1 MKWASAL
8 STQPTLALALDE
20 TIATIEQAL
29 DQKQAHLLFAF
40 SSCLYGDDIALLPKT
55 IAARFNDAVL
65 VGCSGGGIIGATH
78 EIEQG
83 PALTLLAAHL
93 PDVAIKPFHLEQ
105 EAIKQLQETPATLRK
120 RLDCD
125 ADQQPCFILLPE
137 PFSCNGE
144 KLIGALDKAFP
155 GCPKIGGLASGESEA
170 GKHALII
177 NDQIKRKGMV
187 GLALYGDIEMRPLL
201 AQGCRP
207 IGAPMIVTN
216 CTNNLLFSLNG
227 QPATQA
233 LDELYASLSK
243 IEQNQ
248 FRTSPH
254 LGLAMLPQ
262 QQVLSQGDFL
272 IRNLIGVGRE
282 AGVLAIGALL
292 EENQTVQF
300 HLRDPETASAEL
312 HDLLGRYS
320 KRSASQPAAGALLF
334 SCLGRGK
341 NLFGVDHHD
350 ASVFAQHT
358 GDVPLSGF
366 FCNGEIG
373 PLHGQTFLHGYTS
386 AFGVFSGRAWS

>member
-1 MKWASAL
+1 MKWATAL
-8 STQPTLALALDE
+8 STEPTLALALDE
-20 TIATIEQAL
+20 AIASLKEAL
-29 DQKQAHLLFAF
+29 GSKEVHLVFAF
-40 SSCLYGDDIALLPKT
+40 ASCLYAEDMALLPKT
-55 IAARFNDAVL
+55 IAQQLSGPVL
-65 VGCSGGGIIGATH
+65 VGCTGGGIIGSKH
-78 EIEQG
+78 EVEQG

-93 PDVAIKPFHLEQ
+93 PDVAIKPFHLQQEEIGELQ
-105 EAIKQLQETPATLRK
+105 EAPDKLQA

-144 KLIGALDKAFP
+144 KLIDALDKAYP
-155 GCPKIGGLASGESEA
+155 GCPKIGGLASGETEA

-177 NDQIKRKGMV
+177 NQTIERSGMV

-207 IGAPMIVTN
+207 IGAPMIVTK
-216 CTNNLLFSLNG
+216 CTNNLVFSLNG
-227 QPATQA
+227 QPATQV
-233 LDELYASLSK
+233 LDELYSSLSK

-248 FRTSPH
+248 FRSSPH

-300 HLRDPETASAEL
+300 HLRDPETASSEL

-320 KRSASQPAAGALLF
+320 RRPTGQPPAGALLF

-341 NLFGVDHHD
+341 NLFGVKHHD

-358 GDVPLSGF
+358 GDVPLGGF

-386 AFGVFSGRAWS
+386 SFGVFSGRDWS